1 MKYLELIGKQYTMDQ
16 LNIVKHIMSD
26 DKHPLNDICIM
37 IQFSK
42 LQKKTDES
50 TGGLGGFVDMV
61 FVDP

>member
-1 MKYLELIGKQYTMDQ
+1 MDQ